1 MTINSIFTVVDGKT
15 KKREQ
20 VTIEGSGQDT
30 VRSLRSHYPRF
41 SRVVLLGFEING
53 KFKKARV

>member
-1 MTINSIFTVVDGKT
+1 MTINSIFTVVDSKS

-20 VTIEGSGQDT
+20 VTIEGTGQET
-30 VRSLRSHYPRF
+30 VKSLRSHYPKF
-41 SRVVLLGFEING
+41 SRVILLGFEING